1 MNINHKIE
9 NLKKNRRIDLRRF
22 ESHFNHPPIFS
33 VIKLIHRL
41 GSQLRNYLFMLSHF
55 CFSQYLVFLT
65 FLKNALNSNSP
76 SGADYGSFPFRAVH
90 VPSEWFIDMHH
101 SWTILKERN
110 RLEEQVSAGKL
121 DPSKQFDFSEIYI
134 FGKYENFVKRV
145 SNINELLNTIQN
157 FRTGWKYYIL
167 IGQLR
172 RTNGRI
178 EFSTN
183 EKAHWKNATLRE
195 LKRPIQTLTQL
206 LNLSRE
212 NHMIFLIIARYYVI
226 LMTSHMS
233 MSHHFVILPWGRVII

>member
-1 MNINHKIE
+1 MNQS
-9 NLKKNRRIDLRRF
+9 L
-22 ESHFNHPPIFS
+22 
-33 VIKLIHRL
+33 
-41 GSQLRNYLFMLSHF
+41 
-55 CFSQYLVFLT
+55 
-65 FLKNALNSNSP
+65 
-76 SGADYGSFPFRAVH
+76 
-90 VPSEWFIDMHH
+90 WFIDMHH

-167 IGQLR
+167 IGQPR
-172 RTNGRI
+172 WTNERI

-183 EKAHWKNATLRE
+183 QKARWKNATLRE
-195 LKRPIQTLTQL
+195 LKLPIQTLTQL

-226 LMTSHMS
+226 NMTSHMWKS
-233 MSHHFVILPWGRVII
+233 MTHRPWVIIL

>member
-1 MNINHKIE
+1 M
-9 NLKKNRRIDLRRF
+9 D
-22 ESHFNHPPIFS
+22 
-33 VIKLIHRL
+33 
-41 GSQLRNYLFMLSHF
+41 
-55 CFSQYLVFLT
+55 
-65 FLKNALNSNSP
+65 
-76 SGADYGSFPFRAVH
+76 
-90 VPSEWFIDMHH
+90 H

-157 FRTGWKYYIL
+157 FRTDWNGYIL

-172 RTNGRI
+172 WTNERI

-183 EKAHWKNATLRE
+183 QKARWKNATLRE
-195 LKRPIQTLTQL
+195 LKLPIQTLTQL

-226 LMTSHMS
+226 YMTSHMLKS
-233 MSHHFVILPWGRVII
+233 IFCNFVLGKVNQIARSYSRIGWPQKVKLFFDVGIWPQFDTAKILWPFWQTPLRYDYRIFD

>member
-1 MNINHKIE
+1 MI
-9 NLKKNRRIDLRRF
+9 
-22 ESHFNHPPIFS
+22 
-33 VIKLIHRL
+33 
-41 GSQLRNYLFMLSHF
+41 
-55 CFSQYLVFLT
+55 
-65 FLKNALNSNSP
+65 
-76 SGADYGSFPFRAVH
+76 
-90 VPSEWFIDMHH
+90 H

-172 RTNGRI
+172 WTNERI

-183 EKAHWKNATLRE
+183 EKARWKNATLYWKIE
-195 LKRPIQTLTQL
+195 PLWPIVHWLYDQNVCQL
-206 LNLSRE
+206 PKSKT
-212 NHMIFLIIARYYVI
+212 V
-226 LMTSHMS
+226 
-233 MSHHFVILPWGRVII
+233 